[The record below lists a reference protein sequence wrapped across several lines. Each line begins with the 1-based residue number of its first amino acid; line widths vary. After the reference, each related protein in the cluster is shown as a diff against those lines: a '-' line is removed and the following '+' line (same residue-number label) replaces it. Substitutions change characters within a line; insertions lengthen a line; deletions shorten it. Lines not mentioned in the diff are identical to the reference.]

1 MNSINY
7 EWEIDKRVCNGQL
20 FAPKNAIGPVGAL
33 VIINDIQNKLSRE
46 RFEEKLIKVGDVN
59 LEQAK
64 SNKDLVYMDGV
75 LQKISPSVLA

>member
-1 MNSINY
+1 
-7 EWEIDKRVCNGQL
+7 
-20 FAPKNAIGPVGAL
+20 